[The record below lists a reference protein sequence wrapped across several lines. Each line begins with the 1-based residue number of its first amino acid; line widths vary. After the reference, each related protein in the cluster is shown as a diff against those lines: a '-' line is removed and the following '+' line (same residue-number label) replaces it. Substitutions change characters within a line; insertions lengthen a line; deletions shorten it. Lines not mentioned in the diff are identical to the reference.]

1 MKNEGKD
8 IDEKEASES
17 AVELN
22 DLCRGNM
29 YTWLSRRTNLQGSTL
44 GVYIDPIKKS
54 FKQKLLRIKFSTKK
68 SVTAY
73 LCLP

>member
-22 DLCRGNM
+22 DLCRGNIP
-29 YTWLSRRTNLQGSTL
+29 GSLEEQTFKAQHW
-44 GVYIDPIKKS
+44 GYILI
-54 FKQKLLRIKFSTKK
+54 LLK
-68 SVTAY
+68 
-73 LCLP
+73 

>member
-22 DLCRGNM
+22 DLCRGNNV
-29 YTWLSRRTNLQGSTL
+29 YLALQKNRPSRLNIG
-44 GVYIDPIKKS
+44 GIY
-54 FKQKLLRIKFSTKK
+54 
-68 SVTAY
+68 
-73 LCLP
+73 